1 MGLLVK
7 VKHVSLLFAKEIDMK
22 RFEGKSVLV
31 TGAGSGIGRATALR
45 FAAEGARVACA
56 DINERGLEETAIA
69 IRAAGGVVATKL
81 CDVSKPDAVTSTVA
95 FAVKEHGGLY
105 ALANVA
111 GIGGFQRTS
120 EVTLD
125 LWNRFISINLTGA
138 FLMCQAALP
147 HILEAKGAI
156 VNTGSVAGIKSHP
169 YSAAYCASK
178 GGVVLMTKALA
189 VEYGRKGIR
198 INVVCPGGV
207 ETPLIQDFKLPE
219 GVSQAALQKIMP
231 LGRLGKPE
239 EVAGTIAFLCSEDAA
254 YINGSAIV
262 VDGGMTA

>member
-1 MGLLVK
+1 
-7 VKHVSLLFAKEIDMK
+7 MK
-22 RFEGKSVLV
+22 RFEGRSVLV
-31 TGAGSGIGRATALR
+31 TGAASGIGRATARR
-45 FAAEGARVACA
+45 FAMEGALVVCA
-56 DINERGLEETAIA
+56 DVNPGGLEETAA
-69 IRAAGGVVATKL
+69 SIRESSGQALTIL
-81 CDVSKPDAVTSTVA
+81 CDVSSPQAVTEAVA

-120 EVTLD
+120 EVTLEQ
-125 LWNRFISINLTGA
+125 WNRFLSVNLTGT

-147 HILEAKGAI
+147 HILTANGAI

-207 ETPLIQDFKLPE
+207 ETPIIQEFKLPA
-219 GVSQAALQKIMP
+219 GVSQAALQRIMP
-231 LGRLGKPE
+231 LGRLGRPE
-239 EVAGTIAFLCSEDAA
+239 EVAGTIAFLASDDAM

>member
-1 MGLLVK
+1 
-7 VKHVSLLFAKEIDMK
+7 MK
-22 RFEGKSVLV
+22 RFDGKSVLV
-31 TGAGSGIGRATALR
+31 TGAGSGIGRATAVR
-45 FAAEGARVACA
+45 FAAEGARVVIA
-56 DINERGLEETAIA
+56 DINERGLEETATS
-69 IRAAGGVVATKL
+69 IRNDGGTVKVKM
-81 CDVSKPDAVTSTVA
+81 CDVSKPDAVKDTVA

-111 GIGGFQRTS
+111 GIGGFQRTT
-120 EVTLD
+120 EVTFEQ
-125 LWNRFISINLTGA
+125 WNRFISINLTGT
-138 FLMCQAALP
+138 FLMCQAAIP
-147 HILEAKGAI
+147 HILVSTGAI

-189 VEYGRKGIR
+189 VEYGRKGVR

-207 ETPLIQDFKLPE
+207 ETPLIKEFKLPE
-219 GVSQAALQKIMP
+219 GVSQAALSRIMP

-239 EVAGTIAFLCSEDAA
+239 EVAGTIAFLASEDAA

>member
-1 MGLLVK
+1 
-7 VKHVSLLFAKEIDMK
+7 MK
-22 RFEGKSVLV
+22 RFDGKSVLV
-31 TGAGSGIGRATALR
+31 TGAGSGIGRATAVR
-45 FAAEGARVACA
+45 FATEGARVVCA
-56 DINERGLEETAIA
+56 DINERGLEETAAA
-69 IRAAGGVVATKL
+69 IRGKGGEAKTKL
-81 CDVSKPDAVTSTVA
+81 CDVSKPDAVTATVD

-111 GIGGFQRTS
+111 GIGGFHRTT
-120 EVTLD
+120 EVTLET
-125 LWNRFISINLTGA
+125 WNRFLSINLTGT

-147 HILEAKGAI
+147 HVLKSNGAI
-156 VNTGSVAGIKSHP
+156 INTGSVAGVKSHP

-207 ETPLIQDFKLPE
+207 ETPLIAEFKLPD

-231 LGRLGKPE
+231 LGRMGKPE
-239 EVAGTIAFLCSEDAA
+239 EVAGTIAFLASDDAM
-254 YINGSAIV
+254 YINGAAIV
-262 VDGGMTA
+262 VDGGMIA